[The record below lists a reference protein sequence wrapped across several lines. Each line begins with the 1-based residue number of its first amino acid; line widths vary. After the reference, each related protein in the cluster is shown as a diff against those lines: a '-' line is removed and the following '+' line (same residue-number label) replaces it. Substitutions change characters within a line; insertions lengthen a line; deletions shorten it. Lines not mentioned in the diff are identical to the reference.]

1 MTTVAAVRSSVRR
14 VIGGVLV
21 SVLVASASAVAAPAV
36 PEQLL
41 DSMRAQAR
49 EAASQKD
56 SLSPAQRKVDSQI
69 RRSAWPEAMPRART
83 MGSLMAPP
91 DVPWHQAGRS
101 HVIVTVIGTTAPDTV
116 ALQTAGL
123 EIEIVNDRFRLV
135 QGWIADS
142 AVPALADLPIVQSI
156 GPAWP
161 AEHNAGAVTSEGDHA
176 SRADLVRQL
185 GFDGTG
191 VVVGVIS
198 GGIDSLANAQA
209 TGDLGAVTVP
219 LGCQRTSGNDEG
231 TAMLEIVHDLA
242 PGASLLFSSDGNTP
256 LAFINAVNCLKDA
269 GADVIVDD
277 VVFFNEPAFEDG
289 PIAQTVR
296 EAVQA
301 GVSYFSSSG
310 NFAQVHIEQP
320 YCAGPDALHD
330 FDCGRGTVAVGMI
343 VPPGGQVVCVLQWN
357 DQFGGSAND
366 YDLLAVDTLG
376 DLLAVSVNLQDG
388 TQDPFE
394 LLAWANPLPFSV
406 EVLVGITLFSG
417 EARLLDL
424 FCPQPSEAPGSLL
437 FVTPTPGGSIF
448 GHAAIR
454 EAVAVA
460 AVDVATPGL
469 TTIEPYSSQGPVTLF
484 FPTPESRPKPDIA
497 SFDDVS
503 TTVPGFIPFRGTSAA
518 APHAAAIAALLLS
531 KNPNLMPSQV
541 QSILASS
548 AVDIGA
554 PGFDDAAG
562 FGRIDALAAFNTLSL
577 PTTTTSITTTSTF
590 ARPTTSTLVSTS
602 STTLPSCDPSD
613 CDGNTCTVGDRCV
626 AGVCQAGRMV
636 TAGRAG
642 TLVSQRTHDAA
653 VACASDRTK
662 RVRTVLKP
670 LVRVVS
676 LLGQADEASASS
688 EKKLRKK
695 LNQARRVEGQ
705 AGRQLSKVR
714 GKLSAGC
721 VAGLTT
727 ATTSTATELSC
738 LQ

>member
-1 MTTVAAVRSSVRR
+1 MTTVSAIGWFARR
-14 VIGGVLV
+14 VVGGLLV
-21 SVLVASASAVAAPAV
+21 SILVASGPAVAAPVV

-41 DSMRAQAR
+41 DSLRTQAR
-49 EAASQKD
+49 ESANQKE
-56 SLSPAQRKVDSQI
+56 SLTAAQRKVDSHI
-69 RRSAWPEAMPRART
+69 RRSAWPEAMPQAGT
-83 MGSLMAPP
+83 MGPLVAPA

-101 HVIVTVIGTTAPDTV
+101 HVIVTVTGTAVPDV
-116 ALQTAGL
+116 RAVKTAGL
-123 EIEIVNDRFRLV
+123 EVEIVNDRFGLV
-135 QGWIADS
+135 QGWIADA
-142 AVPALADLPIVQSI
+142 AVPALADLDIVKAIS
-156 GPAWP
+156 PAWP
-161 AEHNAGAVTSEGDHA
+161 AEHTVGSVTSEGDRA

-185 GFDGTG
+185 GYDGTG

-219 LGCQRTSGNDEG
+219 PGCQDTSGNDEG

-277 VVFFNEPAFEDG
+277 VVFFSEPAFEDG

-301 GVSYFSSSG
+301 GVSYFTSAG
-310 NFAQVHIEQP
+310 NFAQVHVEQP
-320 YCAGPDALHD
+320 YCTGPAALHD
-330 FDCGRGTVAVGMI
+330 FDCGTGTVAIGMI

-376 DLLAVSVNLQDG
+376 DLLAASFNLQDG

-394 LLAWANPLPFSV
+394 FLVWANPLPFSV
-406 EVLVGITLFSG
+406 EVLVGITLFNG

-437 FVTPTPGGSIF
+437 FVNPTPGGSIF

-454 EAVAVA
+454 EAIAVA

-469 TTIEPYSSQGPVTLF
+469 ATIEPYSSQGPVTMF
-484 FPTPESRPKPDIA
+484 FPAVENRPKPDIA

-531 KNPNLMPSQV
+531 KNPNLTPAQV
-541 QSILASS
+541 QSILTSK

-562 FGRIDALAAFNTLSL
+562 FGRIDALAAFNALSL

-590 ARPTTSTLVSTS
+590 ARPTTSTTTAST
-602 STTLPSCDPSD
+602 STTLPPCDPTD
-613 CDGNTCTVGDRCV
+613 CDGNVCTVGDRCV
-626 AGVCQAGRMV
+626 AGVCQPGSIA
-636 TAGRAG
+636 TAGQLSRF
-642 TLVSQRTHDAA
+642 VFDRMDAA
-653 VACASDRTK
+653 IAACGGDR
-662 RVRTVLKP
+662 R
-670 LVRVVS
+670 RVVRKIVVQVARVGG
-676 LLGQADEASASS
+676 LLGQAGVLPSA
-688 EKKLRKK
+688 KKRAKRLM
-695 LNQARRVEGQ
+695 QARHA
-705 AGRQLSKVR
+705 AGRAEQQFAKSR
-714 GKLSAGC
+714 GKLSPSC
-721 VAGLTT
+721 VASFDLAT
-727 ATTSTATELSC
+727 AATRTGVSC
-738 LQ
+738 LP